1 MGPTQQKTS
10 KYDQE
15 VAKNES
21 KFGINYKWIALSNT
35 TLGAMM
41 ATIDGSILIISLP
54 AVLSGLGI
62 DVLSAGSTDVLL
74 WLLLGYVIASASF
87 VVTIGRLSDMF
98 GRVKLYNIGFLL
110 FAISSTLLY
119 ISSLYISGMNGAI
132 SLIILRILQGIGG
145 SFLMANSAAILTD
158 AFPHNERGKALGFNQ
173 IAAIGGSLFGL
184 VAGGVLA
191 AIDWHL
197 VFLVSVPVGILGT
210 IWAYLGLREI
220 ATIDKGSRFDIP
232 GNVAFAVGIIMIL
245 LGLTYYVVPA
255 AVTSYSLAL
264 MIAGS
269 IVMLLFIYL
278 ETKAPSPM
286 LNLSLFRIRA
296 FAAGNISLLLAGI
309 ARGGLQFMM
318 IIWLQGIW
326 LPLHGVNFIDTPLH
340 AAIDML
346 PLPLGFM
353 LLGPLSGYLSDKY
366 GARAFTTV
374 GMLINAAG
382 FLMLATLPVN
392 FNYEAFAAI
401 LFILGAGQGLFA
413 APNTTAIMNSVPPER
428 RGVASGMRATFMN
441 VSMMFSIVLFFT
453 ILTIGVS
460 KDLPSALY
468 SGLISENVSASLA
481 LNLSHLAPS
490 SALFASLI
498 GFNPMKALIPP
509 SSFSQLT
516 PAEQTTITGNLF
528 FPNLISPAFIYGMR
542 LVMYFGAFISLIAA
556 IASSQRGPRYI
567 NEKHAHAELSAEH

>member
-1 MGPTQQKTS
+1 MGPTQKISQ
-10 KYDQE
+10 YDQQ
-15 VAKNES
+15 VASKES

-54 AVLSGLGI
+54 AVLNGLGVN
-62 DVLSAGSTDVLL
+62 VLSSGSTDILL
-74 WLLLGYVIASASF
+74 WLLLGYTIASASF

-98 GRVKLYNIGFLL
+98 GRVKLYNLGFLI

-119 ISSLYISGMNGAI
+119 LSSLYISGMQGAMA
-132 SLIILRILQGIGG
+132 LIILRIVQGIGG
-145 SFLMANSAAILTD
+145 SFLTANSAAILTD

-173 IAAIGGSLFGL
+173 IAAVGGSLFGL
-184 VAGGVLA
+184 VVGGILA

-210 IWAYLGLREI
+210 VWAYVGLREI
-220 ATIDKGSRFDIP
+220 ATIDKDSKFDIP
-232 GNVAFAVGIIMIL
+232 GNVTFAIGLIMIL
-245 LGLTYYVVPA
+245 LGMTYYVVPA
-255 AVTSYSLAL
+255 AVTSYAWTLIL
-264 MIAGS
+264 AGS
-269 IVMLLFIYL
+269 IVMLLFLYI
-278 ETKAPSPM
+278 ETKSPSPM
-286 LNLSLFRIRA
+286 LNLNLFRIRA
-296 FAAGNISLLLAGI
+296 FAAGNLSLLLAGI

-326 LPLHGVNFIDTPLH
+326 LPLHGINFIDTPLH
-340 AAIDML
+340 AAIDIL
-346 PLPLGFM
+346 PLPLGFI

-366 GARAFTTV
+366 GARIFSTV
-374 GMLINAAG
+374 GMLVNAAG
-382 FLMLATLPVN
+382 FLMLSALPVN
-392 FNYEAFAAI
+392 FNYAQFAVI
-401 LFILGAGQGLFA
+401 LFLLGIGQGLFA

-453 ILTIGVS
+453 VLTLGVS

-468 SGLISENVSASLA
+468 SGLLSENVPASLA

-509 SSFSQLT
+509 ASLSQLT
-516 PAEQTTITGNLF
+516 ASEQRTITGNLF

-542 LVMYFGAFISLIAA
+542 MVMYFGAVISIIAA

-567 NEKHAHAELSAEH
+567 NEKHAHAELSPNN